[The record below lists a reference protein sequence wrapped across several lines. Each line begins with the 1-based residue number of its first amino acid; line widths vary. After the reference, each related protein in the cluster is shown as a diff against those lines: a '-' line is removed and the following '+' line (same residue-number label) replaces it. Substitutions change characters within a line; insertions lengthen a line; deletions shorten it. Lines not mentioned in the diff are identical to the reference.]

1 MPMIKNQIVYRE
13 GDPADCVYIIKSGQF
28 EVTKMLVSKN
38 TGLAAIS
45 HTSEK
50 ESTKQ
55 IFKNPLKAQ
64 KMVNTQ
70 KLNLTLKATKTQL
83 YLFRLEKGNII
94 GDEDLISKQKVYR
107 TTVKCTSIDGL
118 IGCMKKDDFY
128 RLEN

>member
-1 MPMIKNQIVYRE
+1 MIKNQTVYRE

-70 KLNLTLKATKTQL
+70 KLNLSLKATKTQL

-128 RLEN
+128 RLENQP

>member
-1 MPMIKNQIVYRE
+1 MIKNQIVYRE

-38 TGLAAIS
+38 TGLGAIS

>member
-1 MPMIKNQIVYRE
+1 
-13 GDPADCVYIIKSGQF
+13 
-28 EVTKMLVSKN
+28 MLVTKN

-45 HTSEK
+45 QTSEK
-50 ESTKQ
+50 ESTKE

-64 KMVNTQ
+64 RVVNTQ
-70 KLNLTLKATKTQL
+70 KLNLNIKSTRTQL

-94 GDEDLISKQKVYR
+94 GDEDMVTKQKVYR
-107 TTVKCTSIDGL
+107 TTVKCTSIGGL

>member
-1 MPMIKNQIVYRE
+1 MIKNQIVYRE

>member
-1 MPMIKNQIVYRE
+1 
-13 GDPADCVYIIKSGQF
+13 
-28 EVTKMLVSKN
+28 MLVSKN

-70 KLNLTLKATKTQL
+70 KLNLSLKATKTQL

-94 GDEDLISKQKVYR
+94 GDEDLMSKQKVYR

-128 RLEN
+128 RLENQP